1 MILAKPAPAPRL
13 ALVRARAAADLDDAG
28 LARAAAEGQPGAA
41 GAVWDRYGAQVHG
54 LLRRV
59 LGPGGDVEDHIQ
71 ETFLQFF
78 REVKKLRDPAAL
90 RPFLLGIAVRVA
102 RSALRRRRFR
112 RWFSITD
119 SGVLPDEPAEGVDEG
134 AREAVA
140 RLYALLDTL
149 DDRARLLFVL
159 RHIEGL
165 ELAETAQAS
174 GMSLATAKRH
184 LARVTARVRAM
195 AERDPLLA
203 AYIAPADERAEERAE
218 ERSDG

>member
-1 MILAKPAPAPRL
+1 MVLPSAALAPRL
-13 ALVRARAAADLDDAG
+13 TLVRPSSLAGLDDAG

-41 GAVWDRYGAQVHG
+41 GVVWDRYGALVHG

-59 LGPGGDVEDHIQ
+59 LGPGGDVEDQAQ

-78 REVKKLRDPAAL
+78 REVKNLRDPGAL

-102 RSALRRRRFR
+102 RSALRRRRLR
-112 RWFSITD
+112 RWFSLTD
-119 SGVLPDEPAEGVDEG
+119 SGALPDEPAEGVDEG

-140 RLYALLDTL
+140 RLYALLDRL

-184 LARVTARVRAM
+184 LAKVTARVHAM

-203 AYIAPADERAEERAE
+203 AYVEPVEEA
-218 ERSDG
+218 SDG

>member
-1 MILAKPAPAPRL
+1 MVLPSAALAPRL
-13 ALVRARAAADLDDAG
+13 TLVRPSSLAGLDDAG

-41 GAVWDRYGAQVHG
+41 GVVWDRYGALVHG

-59 LGPGGDVEDHIQ
+59 LGPGGDVEDQAQ

-78 REVKKLRDPAAL
+78 REVKNLRDPAAL

-102 RSALRRRRFR
+102 RSALRRRRLR
-112 RWFSITD
+112 RWFSLTD
-119 SGVLPDEPAEGVDEG
+119 SGALPDEPAEGVDEG

-140 RLYALLDTL
+140 RLYALLDRL

-184 LARVTARVRAM
+184 LAKVTARVHAM

-203 AYIAPADERAEERAE
+203 AYVEPVEEA
-218 ERSDG
+218 SDG

>member
-1 MILAKPAPAPRL
+1 MVLPSAALAPRL
-13 ALVRARAAADLDDAG
+13 TLVRPSPLAGLDDAG

-41 GAVWDRYGAQVHG
+41 GAVWDRYGAVVHG

-59 LGPGGDVEDHIQ
+59 LGPGGDVEDHAQ

-78 REVKKLRDPAAL
+78 REVKNLRDPAAL

-102 RSALRRRRFR
+102 RSALRRRRLR
-112 RWFSITD
+112 RWFSLTD
-119 SGVLPDEPAEGVDEG
+119 SGALPDEPAEGVDEG

-140 RLYALLDTL
+140 RLYALLDRL

-184 LARVTARVRAM
+184 LAKVTARVHAM

-203 AYIAPADERAEERAE
+203 AYVEPVEEA
-218 ERSDG
+218 SDG